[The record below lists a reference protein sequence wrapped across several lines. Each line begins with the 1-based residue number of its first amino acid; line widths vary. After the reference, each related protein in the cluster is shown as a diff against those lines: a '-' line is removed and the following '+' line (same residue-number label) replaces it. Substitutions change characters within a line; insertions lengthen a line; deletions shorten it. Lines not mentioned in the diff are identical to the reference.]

1 MNKETIMPEDRTPL
15 IIVGVLG
22 LVFVIA
28 LFEKL
33 GQPMPAF
40 RGDSEGGG
48 IANFIYL
55 AVIGTMLAT
64 FFFTR
69 GSEKAAM
76 FRNLLIWGAIIT
88 GIVFVVQLFG
98 GK

>member
-1 MNKETIMPEDRTPL
+1 MPEDRTPI

-22 LVFVIA
+22 LIFVIA
-28 LFEKL
+28 LFDRL

-40 RGDSEGGG
+40 RGDSDGGG

-55 AVIGTMLAT
+55 ALIGTMLGT
-64 FFFTR
+64 YFLTR

-76 FRNLLIWGAIIT
+76 FRNLLIWGVIIA